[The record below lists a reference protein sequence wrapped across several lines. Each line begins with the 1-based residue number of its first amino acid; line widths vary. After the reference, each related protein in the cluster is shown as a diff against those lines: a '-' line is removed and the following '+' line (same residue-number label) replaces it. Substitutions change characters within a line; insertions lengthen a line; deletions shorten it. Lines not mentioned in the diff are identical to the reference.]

1 MATAPQPE
9 PAAVAHGAPLWL
21 RDDELDALLA
31 RPEAAA
37 ALSSLHARPELP
49 RAAREA
55 LGDASEEWAEWLRSP
70 AGEALMP
77 VRLRALCRAGE
88 QLWPRLCMHLADAH
102 GAQPLRAGVSDAAV
116 AAAVAGEGDSAGRL
130 WLGLLYGADES
141 LVRPLLDVQI
151 APALTVG
158 EEPSAPP
165 AYWARWALLVA
176 GGAGALL
183 LLLYTRRRGR

>member
-1 MATAPQPE
+1 MATAPRPE
-9 PAAVAHGAPLWL
+9 PAAVAHSAPDWL
-21 RDDELDALLA
+21 GDSELDALLA
-31 RPEAAA
+31 TPEAAA
-37 ALSSLHARPELP
+37 ALSALHARPELP

-77 VRLRALCRAGE
+77 LRLRALCRAGG

-102 GAQPLRAGVSDAAV
+102 GAQPLRAGVSNAAV

-141 LVRPLLDVQI
+141 LVRPLLNVKTFP
-151 APALTVG
+151 APAAG
-158 EEPSAPP
+158 EELPPPP
-165 AYWARWALLVA
+165 AYRPWWALVVV
-176 GGAGALL
+176 GAVF